1 MTVTVEAVSMDAG
14 QQCGVTSWEGEG
26 YGCRHRLSWAAAAGL
41 HGSSLC
47 HSSSVMKG
55 MMGDSSVNDTDTQ
68 WKSTLS
74 SGASR
79 DAPSPC

>member
-1 MTVTVEAVSMDAG
+1 MGAERRQRAG
-14 QQCGVTSWEGEG
+14 TSWEDEG
-26 YGCRHRLSWAAAAGL
+26 YGCRHRLSWAHDDDAAAGL

-55 MMGDSSVNDTDTQ
+55 MTGDSSVSATDTQ

-74 SGASR
+74 CGASH
-79 DAPSPC
+79 DPWSSPC